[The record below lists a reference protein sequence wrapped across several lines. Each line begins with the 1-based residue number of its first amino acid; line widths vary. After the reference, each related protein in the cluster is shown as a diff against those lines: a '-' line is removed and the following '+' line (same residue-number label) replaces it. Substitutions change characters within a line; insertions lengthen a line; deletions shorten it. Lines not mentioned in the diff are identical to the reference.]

1 MRRIFQASTLV
12 LLVTLA
18 LAATAAADVKITDRP
33 YVRHDNGTDVTI
45 ASCSSDATDPTPDA
59 GTPTPAADEG
69 GGERQQNEPAAAV
82 DPVTPSRMTAG
93 SNDYCAVPTTTDAYA
108 GFYYSTNSGAT
119 WTDSLL
125 PGYPTDTSAEGSNCD
140 ISPQHCLV
148 VNTGDPV
155 QAFDRWGH
163 VFYGVIGFNR
173 TKPASGSLFAARYDW
188 PLPSTAPD
196 YRWTALIARG

>member
-1 MRRIFQASTLV
+1 MRRIFPASTLV

-93 SNDYCAVPTTTDAYA
+93 SR
-108 GFYYSTNSGAT
+108 GR
-119 WTDSLL
+119 
-125 PGYPTDTSAEGSNCD
+125 
-140 ISPQHCLV
+140 SP
-148 VNTGDPV
+148 
-155 QAFDRWGH
+155 
-163 VFYGVIGFNR
+163 
-173 TKPASGSLFAARYDW
+173 
-188 PLPSTAPD
+188 
-196 YRWTALIARG
+196 LI